1 MLVFA
6 LATLATDLG
15 LDLLLGGFVAGIITR
30 LALSGREVTILES
43 KLSAVG
49 YGFLIPFFFVVS
61 GVKFELDALARRPG
75 RVRQGADLPRLP
87 S

>member
-6 LATLATDLG
+6 LASLAADLG
-15 LDLLLGGFVAGIITR
+15 LDLLLGGFVAGMIVR
-30 LALSGREVTILES
+30 LALRGREVTILES

-61 GVKFELDALARRPG
+61 GMH
-75 RVRQGADLPRLP
+75 
-87 S
+87 ST